1 MRGPEALGV
10 EVCWAASA
18 TISSMAADASSAL
31 HGSLCSGTCREASI
45 IGPRYRRWMHVRNGT
60 CSAPKWRIA
69 RDTHPAHCRIPVGSA
84 SNRVF
89 VMRVRTGLEV
99 LEYEI
104 REEQAAT
111 IGRLAR
117 ELRDALDALD
127 AFNRRANSGKTAA
140 ERSDLQRARLVDAAA
155 YALWNFV
162 VQRECSGFR
171 GTEQALEDYAVPAEV
186 RAKMGAIRP
195 R

>member
-1 MRGPEALGV
+1 
-10 EVCWAASA
+10 
-18 TISSMAADASSAL
+18 
-31 HGSLCSGTCREASI
+31 
-45 IGPRYRRWMHVRNGT
+45 
-60 CSAPKWRIA
+60 
-69 RDTHPAHCRIPVGSA
+69 
-84 SNRVF
+84 
-89 VMRVRTGLEV
+89 MRVRTGLDV

-104 REEQAAT
+104 RQEQAAT

-127 AFNRRANSGKTAA
+127 TFNSAKAGADSG
-140 ERSDLQRARLVDAAA
+140 DPQRARLVDAAA

-171 GTEQALEDYAVPAEV
+171 GTEQVLKNYAVPVEV

>member
-1 MRGPEALGV
+1 MMR
-10 EVCWAASA
+10 
-18 TISSMAADASSAL
+18 
-31 HGSLCSGTCREASI
+31 
-45 IGPRYRRWMHVRNGT
+45 
-60 CSAPKWRIA
+60 
-69 RDTHPAHCRIPVGSA
+69 
-84 SNRVF
+84 F
-89 VMRVRTGLEV
+89 RTGQDV

-104 REEQAAT
+104 RQEQAAT

-127 AFNRRANSGKTAA
+127 TFNRRASGKTAA
-140 ERSDLQRARLVDAAA
+140 DSRDPQRARLVDAAA

-171 GTEQALEDYAVPAEV
+171 WTEEVLKDYGVPVEV

>member
-1 MRGPEALGV
+1 MRL
-10 EVCWAASA
+10 
-18 TISSMAADASSAL
+18 
-31 HGSLCSGTCREASI
+31 
-45 IGPRYRRWMHVRNGT
+45 
-60 CSAPKWRIA
+60 
-69 RDTHPAHCRIPVGSA
+69 
-84 SNRVF
+84 
-89 VMRVRTGLEV
+89 RTGWDV

-104 REEQAAT
+104 RQEQAAT

-127 AFNRRANSGKTAA
+127 TFNRRASSGKAA
-140 ERSDLQRARLVDAAA
+140 ADSRDPQRAHLVDAAA

-171 GTEQALEDYAVPAEV
+171 GTEQVLKDYAIPVEV

-195 R
+195 RS